1 MSLQLYSV
9 INLLHCSIMDSLHLE
24 LPPEFDYHKGLKPLK
39 TIVFDVLTPADL
51 SRWRNKYQT
60 K

>member
-1 MSLQLYSV
+1 
-9 INLLHCSIMDSLHLE
+9 MDSLHLE
-24 LPPEFDYHKGLKPLK
+24 LPPEFDYPKGLKPLK